1 MDIHNDQDVID
12 DDDEGGMFRTS
23 SKLPPLKGAEA
34 KKLMKRIESLEA
46 TLTQRIEGKIDAKF
60 DELVALIRQKGL

>member
-1 MDIHNDQDVID
+1 
-12 DDDEGGMFRTS
+12 
-23 SKLPPLKGAEA
+23 
-34 KKLMKRIESLEA
+34 MKRIESLEA